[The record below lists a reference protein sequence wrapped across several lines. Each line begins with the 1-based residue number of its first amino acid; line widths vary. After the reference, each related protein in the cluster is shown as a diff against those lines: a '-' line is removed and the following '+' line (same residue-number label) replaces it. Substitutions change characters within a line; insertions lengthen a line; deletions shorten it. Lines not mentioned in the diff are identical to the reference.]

1 MDGKGNRR
9 RRPIGRP
16 RAQGFVRVDG
26 IYTLAEFKRRMAW
39 TDSAVR
45 AARGRGFVVLR
56 DGKRA
61 HVYGKDFVEFLR
73 KGTKSI

>member
-1 MDGKGNRR
+1 
-9 RRPIGRP
+9 
-16 RAQGFVRVDG
+16 VDG